1 MRGGP
6 PQDLALWR
14 HPFSFSVGISSRRLC
29 LSFEVPVHSY
39 NIGGGWATMPA
50 CELSW
55 DAVQPQQ
62 FSCIPPSS
70 PPSSFSLSRHSP
82 PSSKAPSLTPCLPQL
97 SITGAQTCIPVF
109 SISSIKSLLH
119 WPCLM
124 PSVHF
129 IPCQCEVYLKASGW
143 HCDCLLASASP
154 KARFRNT
161 GLTGGWQ
168 QNQLRSWVS
177 VPAR

>member
-1 MRGGP
+1 
-6 PQDLALWR
+6 
-14 HPFSFSVGISSRRLC
+14 
-29 LSFEVPVHSY
+29 
-39 NIGGGWATMPA
+39 MPA

-70 PPSSFSLSRHSP
+70 SPPPSFSLSRHSP
-82 PSSKAPSLTPCLPQL
+82 PSSKAPSLTPCLPPL
-97 SITGAQTCIPVF
+97 SITDAQTCIPAF

-129 IPCQCEVYLKASGW
+129 IPCQCEVYLKASCW
-143 HCDCLLASASP
+143 HCNCLLASASP

-161 GLTGGWQ
+161 GSTGGWQ
-168 QNQLRSWVS
+168 QKPAEKLGLGPSQVVS
-177 VPAR
+177 

>member
-1 MRGGP
+1 
-6 PQDLALWR
+6 
-14 HPFSFSVGISSRRLC
+14 
-29 LSFEVPVHSY
+29 
-39 NIGGGWATMPA
+39 MPA
-50 CELSW
+50 FELSC
-55 DAVQPQQ
+55 DAVQTEQ

-70 PPSSFSLSRHSP
+70 TPSSFSLSRHSP
-82 PSSKAPSLTPCLPQL
+82 PSSKAPSLTPCLPPL
-97 SITGAQTCIPVF
+97 SITDAQTCIPVF

-129 IPCQCEVYLKASGW
+129 IPCQCEVYLKASCW

-161 GLTGGWQ
+161 GSTGGWQ
-168 QNQLRSWVS
+168 QKPAEKLGLGQSQVVS
-177 VPAR
+177 